1 MPVRYTVLMVAM
13 HFGFLLIPFIGLIV
27 VAAFVFLVVM
37 VARAATSPPMPPMP
51 MAPPASARET
61 PLEIL
66 ARRFA
71 SGEITA
77 DEYQKARDLLQG
89 GSRPASS

>member
-1 MPVRYTVLMVAM
+1 MYYHGPGFVGFHMLWVLPMILLLVAGVTVLA
-13 HFGFLLIPFIGLIV
+13 IWAIRES
-27 VAAFVFLVVM
+27 
-37 VARAATSPPMPPMP
+37 ARPHPTGPPSMP
-51 MAPPASARET
+51 MNQIPTQAQRET

-77 DEYQKARDLLQG
+77 ADYQKARDLLG
-89 GSRPASS
+89 GGPKT

>member
-1 MPVRYTVLMVAM
+1 VVDHGP
-13 HFGFLLIPFIGLIV
+13 GFAFHLFWILPIFAILVIGLVALIV
-27 VAAFVFLVVM
+27 WAVRASERHAYLVG
-37 VARAATSPPMPPMP
+37 PPSAQMGGTPPV
-51 MAPPASARET
+51 ASARET

-77 DEYQKARDLLQG
+77 DEYTKARDLLHG
-89 GSRPASS
+89 GS

>member
-1 MPVRYTVLMVAM
+1 MYFHGPGFVGFHFLWVLPMILLLVAGVTVLAVWA
-13 HFGFLLIPFIGLIV
+13 IRES
-27 VAAFVFLVVM
+27 
-37 VARAATSPPMPPMP
+37 ARPHPAGPPSMP
-51 MAPPASARET
+51 MNHMATQAPREA

-77 DEYQKARDLLQG
+77 EEYQKARDLLG
-89 GSRPASS
+89 GGPKT

>member
-1 MPVRYTVLMVAM
+1 MIDGPG
-13 HFGFLLIPFIGLIV
+13 FGFHVFWVLPFFVLF
-27 VAAFVFLVVM
+27 VAGVTALVIWAVRSSGHPAYP
-37 VARAATSPPMPPMP
+37 VG
-51 MAPPASARET
+51 PPAAPMGTLPRET

-77 DEYQKARDLLQG
+77 EEYERARDLLQG
-89 GSRPASS
+89 GGKS

>member
-1 MPVRYTVLMVAM
+1 MDQMPT
-13 HFGFLLIPFIGLIV
+13 
-27 VAAFVFLVVM
+27 
-37 VARAATSPPMPPMP
+37 
-51 MAPPASARET
+51 PAQRET

-77 DEYQKARDLLQG
+77 EDYQKARDLLG
-89 GSRPASS
+89 AGPKT

>member
-1 MPVRYTVLMVAM
+1 MDYGPGASI
-13 HFGFLLIPFIGLIV
+13 HFLWILPMFAILVIGLVLLIVWV
-27 VAAFVFLVVM
+27 V
-37 VARAATSPPMPPMP
+37 RASERHAYPVGPPSAQMSG
-51 MAPPASARET
+51 APPAPPRET

-77 DEYQKARDLLQG
+77 DEYKQARDLLQG
-89 GSRPASS
+89 GG